1 MQSLESLGNS
11 LSLRKDGIERISPG
25 VFASYSPMKKKSS
38 QIELASTGG
47 IIRKIKK
54 RNPQKAIY
62 EFLALEIWHDLLAA
76 YSDPSGLQFRS
87 PKPLGVANLDGE
99 TPEVFMEFINGY
111 ELKRLGQ
118 LRRTTPVQIRG
129 QKFPLPLYAA
139 CALHLGALNRIKEH
153 EDLYHEDYDDRHVLF
168 SPIENVSIGV
178 IDVENSR
185 VEAPE
190 SVRGESRQIYDAFFS
205 RVSSDKDKQALNSWY
220 EQGTNIIAPG
230 LTEKRLPAI
239 LDAIQRKYDVAL
251 DFTNMVLNDTKLKS

>member
-1 MQSLESLGNS
+1 MQTLESLGNS
-11 LSLRKDGIERISPG
+11 LLLKKEGIERISPG

-47 IIRKIKK
+47 LIRKIKK

-62 EFLALEIWHDLLAA
+62 EFLALEIWHDLLAS
-76 YSDPSGLQFRS
+76 YSDPSGLQFRA
-87 PKPLGVANLDGE
+87 PKPIGVANLDGE
-99 TPEVFMEFINGY
+99 SPEVFMEFINGY

-118 LRRTTPVQIRG
+118 LKRTTPVQIRG

-153 EDLYHEDYDDRHVLF
+153 EELYHEDYDDRHVLF
-168 SPIENVSIGV
+168 SPIENVSMGV

-185 VEAPE
+185 NEPLASIQSE
-190 SVRGESRQIYDAFFS
+190 SKQIYDAFFS
-205 RVSSDKDKQALNSWY
+205 KVSSEKDRQALHSWY
-220 EQGTNIIAPG
+220 EQGTNILVPG

-239 LDAIQRKYDVAL
+239 LETVGKKYDIDL
-251 DFTNMVLNDTKLKS
+251 DFTNMVLNGVRLKS